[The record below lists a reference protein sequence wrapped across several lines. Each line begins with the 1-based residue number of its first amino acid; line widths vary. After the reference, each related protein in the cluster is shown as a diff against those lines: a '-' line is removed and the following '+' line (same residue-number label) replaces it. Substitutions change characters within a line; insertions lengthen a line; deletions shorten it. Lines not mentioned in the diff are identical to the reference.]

1 VTLTLAVLVVGSAA
15 TFLFGLSKTL
25 VPSVGTLGVALLATV
40 LPALP
45 STGVA
50 LPVLLVGD
58 LIAVSLYGRHAELRL
73 LLRLVAS
80 VLVGLVAGFLVVRVV
95 DTHTAGRLI
104 GVVLLLSA
112 VGEIGR
118 RWWVGRRAPAEPPSE
133 VAPGNTGG
141 PVGFALGAG
150 AGVSTMV
157 ANAGGP
163 MMTFYLL
170 RARVTTLTFLATVAW
185 FFLAV
190 NLLKVPFSVGLG
202 LITPS
207 SLAIS
212 AALVPG
218 MVLGTAVGAL
228 LVRRISQVRFEV
240 LALVATGVAGLWL
253 ALG

>member
-1 VTLTLAVLVVGSAA
+1 MTLTLAVLVVGTAA

-25 VPSVGTLGVALLATV
+25 VPSVGSLGVALLATV

-73 LLRLVAS
+73 LLRLVGS

-95 DTHTAGRLI
+95 DTQTAGRLI
-104 GVVLLLSA
+104 GVVLGLSA

-118 RWWVGRRAPAEPPSE
+118 RWWLTRHTPADRVPAAGH
-133 VAPGNTGG
+133 VGG
-141 PVGFALGAG
+141 PVGFLLGAG

-163 MMTFYLL
+163 MMTLYLL

-207 SLAIS
+207 SLRIS

-218 MVLGTAVGAL
+218 MVLGAVVGRL

-240 LALVATGVAGLWL
+240 LALVTTGVAGVWL

>member
-1 VTLTLAVLVVGSAA
+1 MTLTLAVLVVGSAA

-73 LLRLVAS
+73 LLRLVGS
-80 VLVGLVAGFLVVRVV
+80 VLVGLVAGFLVVRVA
-95 DTHTAGRLI
+95 DTQTAGRLI
-104 GVVLLLSA
+104 GVVLVLSA
-112 VGEIGR
+112 VGEIVR
-118 RWWVGRRAPAEPPSE
+118 RWWVGRQALADPVAA
-133 VAPGNTGG
+133 APGDAGG

-190 NLLKVPFSVGLG
+190 NLLKVPFSVELG

-207 SLAIS
+207 SLGIS

-218 MVLGTAVGAL
+218 MVLGAVVGRL
-228 LVRRISQVRFEV
+228 LVRQISQVRFEM
-240 LALVATGVAGLWL
+240 LALVATGVAGAWL
-253 ALG
+253 VLG

>member
-1 VTLTLAVLVVGSAA
+1 MALTLAVVVVGTAA
-15 TFLFGLSKTL
+15 TFLLGLSKTL
-25 VPSVGTLGVALLATV
+25 VPSVGSLGVALLATV

-50 LPVLLVGD
+50 LPVLVVGD
-58 LIAVSLYGRHAELRL
+58 LIAVTLYGRHVELRL
-73 LLRLVAS
+73 LLRLVPS
-80 VLVGLVAGFLVVRVV
+80 VFVGLVAGFLVVRVA
-95 DTHTAGRLI
+95 DTQTAGRLI
-104 GVVLLLSA
+104 GVFLVLTA
-112 VGEIGR
+112 VGEVGR
-118 RWWVGRRAPAEPPSE
+118 RWWVARRAPTDPPGTS
-133 VAPGNTGG
+133 APGSVGG

-150 AGVSTMV
+150 AGLSTMV

-202 LITPS
+202 LITTS
-207 SLAIS
+207 SLVIS

-218 MVLGTAVGAL
+218 LVLGALAGRL
-228 LVRRISQVRFEV
+228 LVRRISQARFEV
-240 LALVATGVAGLWL
+240 LALYATGVAGLWL
-253 ALG
+253 MVG

>member
-1 VTLTLAVLVVGSAA
+1 VTLTLAVLVVGTAA

-25 VPSVGTLGVALLATV
+25 VPSAGSLGVALLATV
-40 LPALP
+40 LPALQ

-58 LIAVSLYGRHAELRL
+58 LIAVSFYGRHADLRL
-73 LLRLVAS
+73 LLRLVGS
-80 VLVGLVAGFLVVRVV
+80 VLLGLVAGFLVVRVV
-95 DTHTAGRLI
+95 DTQTAGRLI
-104 GVVLLLSA
+104 GVVLVLSA
-112 VGEIGR
+112 AGEIGR
-118 RWWVGRRAPAEPPSE
+118 RWWAGRRASAGPPGV
-133 VAPGNTGG
+133 VAPGHTGG

-150 AGVSTMV
+150 AGLSTMV

-170 RARVTTLTFLATVAW
+170 RARVTTLAFLATVAW

-207 SLAIS
+207 SLVIS
-212 AALVPG
+212 VALVPG
-218 MVLGTAVGAL
+218 MVLGAVVGRL
-228 LVRRISQVRFEV
+228 LVRRISQARFEA
-240 LALVATGVAGLWL
+240 LALVATGVAGAWL
-253 ALG
+253 VLG